1 MRVAVV
7 SLALL
12 ALCSSSACTFSSAV
26 AYGPPAPPRAPQQ
39 VRVLA
44 ASDPGRPFEVV
55 GLVVSQQ
62 DTSDPRELMMELRRL
77 AAAMGA
83 DAVVD
88 LRLSLGFGVWNVGH
102 HVTGTAVRY
111 R

>member
-1 MRVAVV
+1 MRVRATC
-7 SLALL
+7 LALL
-12 ALCSSSACTFSSAV
+12 AVLFGQGCTFSSAA
-26 AYGPPAPPRAPQQ
+26 AYGPAGPPREPTQ

-44 ASDPGRPFEVV
+44 ASDPGRPYEIV
-55 GLVVSQQ
+55 GLVVSQL
-62 DTSDPRELMMELRRL
+62 DTSDPREQMLEVRRL

-88 LRLSLGFGVWNVGH
+88 LRLTLGFGVWNIGH

>member
-1 MRVAVV
+1 MRIGAVCLV
-7 SLALL
+7 LL
-12 ALCSSSACTFSSAV
+12 ALCTQACTFSSAA
-26 AYGPPAPPRAPQQ
+26 AYGPAGPPRDPAQ

-44 ASDPGRPFEVV
+44 AADPGRPYDVV
-55 GLVVSQQ
+55 GILVSQQ
-62 DTSDPRELMMELRRL
+62 DTSDPRELLAEVRRL

-88 LRLSLGFGVWNVGH
+88 LRLSLGFGIWNIGH

>member
-1 MRVAVV
+1 MRVGALC
-7 SLALL
+7 LALVAVL
-12 ALCSSSACTFSSAV
+12 VAPACTFSSAV
-26 AYGPPAPPRAPQQ
+26 AYGPAGAPREPTQ

-44 ASDPGRPFEVV
+44 SSDPGRPYEVV

-62 DTSDPRELMMELRRL
+62 DTSDPRELMMEVRRL

-88 LRLSLGFGVWNVGH
+88 LRLTLGFGIWNIGH

>member
-1 MRVAVV
+1 MRIGVAG
-7 SLALL
+7 LALL
-12 ALCSSSACTFSSAV
+12 AVCTQACTFSSAV
-26 AYGPPAPPRAPQQ
+26 AYGPAGPPREPTQ

-44 ASDPGRPFEVV
+44 ASEPGRPYEVV

-62 DTSDPRELMMELRRL
+62 DTSDPREQLMEIRRL

-88 LRLSLGFGVWNVGH
+88 LRLALGFGVWSIGH
-102 HVTGTAVRY
+102 HLTGTAVRY

>member
-1 MRVAVV
+1 MRVGALCVV
-7 SLALL
+7 LL
-12 ALCSSSACTFSSAV
+12 AVLLPACTFSSAV
-26 AYGPPAPPRAPQQ
+26 AYGPPGPPRSPAH

-44 ASDPGRPFEVV
+44 SSDPGRPYEVV

-62 DTSDPRELMMELRRL
+62 DTSDPRELMLEVRRL

-88 LRLSLGFGVWNVGH
+88 LRLTLGFGVWNIGH

>member
-1 MRVAVV
+1 MRLGAVC
-7 SLALL
+7 LALL
-12 ALCSSSACTFSSAV
+12 AVLVGQGCTFSSAV
-26 AYGPPAPPRAPQQ
+26 AYAPPGPPREPAH

-44 ASDPGRPFEVV
+44 ASDPGRPYEIV

-62 DTSDPRELMMELRRL
+62 DTSDPRELVLEVRRL

-88 LRLSLGFGVWNVGH
+88 LRLTLGFGVWNIGH